1 MKQVNGSMFRRI
13 LPHIQGARATGGQA
27 PSVRNGVRWR
37 RPSFNETKRTLQKV
51 CETCQTN
58 GSSMLKCSGCKSTY
72 YCSPECQKEAWK
84 YHKSACKNLKNDG
97 GFDRDT
103 HNNIKC
109 GLNLNINSKTFKDSI
124 VYTSGCKYWRID
136 FDHDDKDDTY
146 MMLIESSKDEF
157 IDAYGEEVNGFN
169 GEDIKFYYIINN
181 KLYCISCCN

>member
-1 MKQVNGSMFRRI
+1 M
-13 LPHIQGARATGGQA
+13 GGFKEW
-27 PSVRNGVRWR
+27 VDWWRNGWR
-37 RPSFNETKRTLQKV
+37 VKV
-51 CETCQTN
+51 WADGWAE
-58 GSSMLKCSGCKSTY
+58 GEGKD
-72 YCSPECQKEAWK
+72 E
-84 YHKSACKNLKNDG
+84 SACKNLKNDG

-103 HNNIKC
+103 HNNIKF

-169 GEDIKFYYIINN
+169 DEDIKFYYIINN
-181 KLYCISCCN
+181 KLCCISCCD